1 MEIFYKKNQYI
12 TMEERI
18 KLSEKLNLSES
29 QIKIWFQNRRAKGK
43 RSICAPKS
51 DSAPKSVIT
60 PESDSATKNGIM
72 NNISKS

>member
-18 KLSEKLNLSES
+18 KLSEKLNLSQN
-29 QIKIWFQNRRAKGK
+29 QIKIWFQNRRAKRK
-43 RSICAPKS
+43 RSICAPES
-51 DSAPKSVIT
+51 DSVPEPDSA
-60 PESDSATKNGIM
+60 PESDSATKNKIM

>member
-12 TMEERI
+12 LMEERI
-18 KLSEKLNLSES
+18 KLSEKLNLSQN

-43 RSICAPKS
+43 RSICAS
-51 DSAPKSVIT
+51 
-60 PESDSATKNGIM
+60 ESDSATKKDIM